1 MGMIREVPNT
11 QLVRKFIKYK
21 YAGFEA
27 VTEVHFKHSV

>member
-1 MGMIREVPNT
+1 MIRELPNT

-27 VTEVHFKHSV
+27 AGFEATF